1 MKTKTICAVLCAAF
15 IASALS
21 GNLYARGQK
30 ESGGPTELLWYG
42 IGLEPVDAPDV
53 FAELSQELKNM
64 GRGYSVAYQSFDW
77 GEHASKLQLILAAGE
92 RADIVFMA
100 SWSGNYIGNASSGYL
115 AELDDLLEAQP
126 KLKATM
132 GPAFWDAARVDGKIY
147 AVPNYKDMV
156 YQEYSTFN
164 RELVQKH
171 NISLPKA
178 TTWQNVTP
186 ILEQIA
192 KLEPD
197 YVPYDSAG
205 GVNIRGHFILGYTV
219 PIILS
224 FAEPEKG
231 FQVLTEVPEFQAQ
244 VRLMRQWAERGYF
257 DKDAYLKEGTTTAQ
271 KKNFFMRTYQGFP
284 GAEVG
289 IEKGYGVPI
298 EVRLHEAPAV
308 LDSNTPLG
316 AMLVIPTASPNAEQA
331 IDFIALLNTEPA
343 VRNLV
348 GYGIEGVHYDLDG
361 NGQVVRTQKGQN
373 NYEVPNF
380 AMGSLLPLTPLAGEP
395 LDVREQL
402 REFNER
408 AQASPAIG
416 FPVDKEKYSSEIAQ
430 VAAAFGPYRGSFQY
444 GLRPADEALEEA
456 RGKLRELGWFEVV
469 AEINRSYMEWK
480 KR

>member
-1 MKTKTICAVLCAAF
+1 MKTKIIFSVLCAAF
-15 IASALS
+15 VSFGS
-21 GNLYARGQK
+21 LYARGQK
-30 ESGGPTELLWYG
+30 SEGPTELLWYG
-42 IGLEPVDAPDV
+42 IGLEPPDVPDV
-53 FAELSQELKNM
+53 FGELSSELKNM
-64 GRGYSVAYQSFDW
+64 GRNYSIQYQSFDW

-92 RADIVFMA
+92 RADILFMA
-100 SWSGNYIGNASSGYL
+100 SWSGNYLGNATSGYL
-115 AELDDLLEAQP
+115 TELDELLEAQP

-132 GPAFWDAARVDGKIY
+132 GPAFWDAARVTGKIY

-156 YQEYSTFN
+156 YQEYSSFN
-164 RELVQKH
+164 EELLQKH
-171 NISLPKA
+171 NISLPKT
-178 TTWQNVTP
+178 TTWKNVTP
-186 ILEQIA
+186 ILERIA

-197 YVPYDSAG
+197 YVPYDSVG
-205 GVNIRGHFILGYTV
+205 GVNIRGHFILGYQV

-257 DKDAYLKEGTTTAQ
+257 DKDAYLKEGTTTAL

-289 IEKGYGVPI
+289 VAQSYGMPI
-298 EVRLHEAPAV
+298 QVRLHEAPAV

-316 AMLVIPTASPNAEQA
+316 SVLTIPAASQNAEQA
-331 IDFIALLNTEPA
+331 MDFIALLNTEPK

-348 GYGIEGVHYDLDG
+348 GYGIEGVHYNLDG
-361 NGQVVRTQKGQN
+361 NGQVVRTEKGKN
-373 NYEVPNF
+373 NYEMPNF
-380 AMGSLLPLTPLAGEP
+380 AMGSLLVLTPLQGEP
-395 LDVREQL
+395 LDVRDQL
-402 REFNER
+402 RTFNES

-456 RGKLRELGWFEVV
+456 RDKLRELGWFEVV
-469 AEINRSYMEWK
+469 ADINKSYMEWK
-480 KR
+480 NSQ